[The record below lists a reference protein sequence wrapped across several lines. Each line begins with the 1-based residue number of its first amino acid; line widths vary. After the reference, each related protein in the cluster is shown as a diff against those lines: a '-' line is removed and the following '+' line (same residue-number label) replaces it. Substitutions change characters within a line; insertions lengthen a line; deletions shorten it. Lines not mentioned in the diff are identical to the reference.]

1 MRIQLLALFAILF
14 MGLFACRKNV
24 QSISRQK
31 IEEDETI
38 ITEKAVIKEQL
49 DFMIFGSMYTGDYGM
64 AQVLGNTA
72 EALLLQQNY
81 VGGFVRKSHIERTTL
96 YNILGRHEAMTILL
110 FDFPSALRL
119 AKRYSR
125 QAFAL
130 PYSFINPQNLPPNL
144 RTATIRLEE
153 GAFLAGIAAAK
164 VTRNS
169 RVGMLIDLPERQSQL
184 AVYAFVQGVLEIEPD
199 AGIVVIRSDSDATQL
214 ENHTTRIISAE
225 NIDAIFAMSMNYNNA
240 IIRSAYDS
248 NPNVLIIN
256 SFYDA
261 YESQNAIPP
270 NVLASLLLSLE
281 PVISNFIRNA
291 SDLKDFSALPQ
302 VQSYGLTEEN
312 IMTFSWEGQEERP
325 EYRELSR
332 AAQREVAAYT
342 KRIRSQDFEV
352 FNALKDG
359 IPPAA
364 LQNFRF
370 QDLRRIHA
378 LH

>member
-1 MRIQLLALFAILF
+1 M
-14 MGLFACRKNV
+14 
-24 QSISRQK
+24 
-31 IEEDETI
+31 
-38 ITEKAVIKEQL
+38 
-49 DFMIFGSMYTGDYGM
+49 
-64 AQVLGNTA
+64 
-72 EALLLQQNY
+72 
-81 VGGFVRKSHIERTTL
+81 
-96 YNILGRHEAMTILL
+96 
-110 FDFPSALRL
+110 
-119 AKRYSR
+119 
-125 QAFAL
+125 
-130 PYSFINPQNLPPNL
+130 
-144 RTATIRLEE
+144 
-153 GAFLAGIAAAK
+153 
-164 VTRNS
+164 
-169 RVGMLIDLPERQSQL
+169 
-184 AVYAFVQGVLEIEPD
+184 
-199 AGIVVIRSDSDATQL
+199 
-214 ENHTTRIISAE
+214 
-225 NIDAIFAMSMNYNNA
+225 
-240 IIRSAYDS
+240 
-248 NPNVLIIN
+248 LIIN

-342 KRIRSQDFEV
+342 KRIRSQDFDV